1 MKVGV
6 AYVKVRV
13 SRRLKEGLACVI
25 DKRLRAISIIM
36 LFKTVVSLR
45 N

>member
-13 SRRLKEGLACVI
+13 SRRLKGLACVI